1 MHPKSPQYLVNKLN
15 IKFNNYLLLN
25 RALTHRSYLNEHPNE
40 IEDNE
45 RLEFL
50 GDAVLDFLVAD
61 WLYNQYPEMPEG
73 DLTQIRSALVQTPQL
88 ADFAR
93 QIGLGDVMRLGL
105 GEVRAGGRLRSSLL
119 CDTFEALVGAI
130 YLDQGLKGVNKL
142 VVPLLEKA
150 IQEILINH
158 KNEDPKSQLQEWA
171 QSLGY
176 PPPKYKL
183 IKTTGPDHLKQFEVD
198 VQVHK
203 KKYGAGQGSSKQQ
216 AEKMAAIE
224 ALKKIGLSE

>member
-1 MHPKSPQYLVNKLN
+1 MQPKTPELFIHENH
-15 IKFNNYLLLN
+15 IKINDRLLLI

-61 WLYNQYPEMPEG
+61 WLYNQYPEMAEG

-93 QIGLGDVMRLGL
+93 QIGLGDVMRLGQ
-105 GEVRAGGRLRSSLL
+105 GEVRAGGRLRNSLL
-119 CDTFEALVGAI
+119 CDGFESLVGAI
-130 YLDQGLKGVNKL
+130 YLDQGIKGVNKL
-142 VVPLLEKA
+142 VIPFLEKA
-150 IQEILINH
+150 IHDILINH
-158 KNEDPKSQLQEWA
+158 KNEDPKSLLQEWS

-176 PPPKYKL
+176 PPPNYKL
-183 IKTTGPDHLKQFEVD
+183 IKTTGPDHLKQFEVE
-198 VQVHK
+198 VLVHN

-224 ALKKIGLSE
+224 AMKKIGLSE